1 MIRHE
6 LENAGFYEAEAVAR
20 CILKRHPDSGCLT
33 ESEFFA
39 AKLIAELLELDENL
53 EINPEEIATAVLS
66 GEDKLLKIVFC
77 LRDFGFT
84 PDEMRE
90 LFQNDNSMLNV
101 SVDSIKEITAYLKGL
116 GICRATVRDVL
127 YDALKIGF
135 DEVKSRCETVLEYF
149 SFKTLKK
156 LSNGYLFCSKHT
168 SPKEC
173 IRYAVSRCGV
183 NKAEKLLTQNEM
195 LLFWYKD
202 EEERQNPFQ
211 TQHAHALELIEKGNV
226 KKVRIA
232 KTRE

>member
-1 MIRHE
+1 MIRRE
-6 LENAGFYEAEAVAR
+6 LEKAGFYEAEAVAR
-20 CILKRHPDSGCLT
+20 CILKRHPEMGGLT
-33 ESEFFA
+33 ESEFLA
-39 AKLIAELLELDENL
+39 AKLIAELLELDYNI
-53 EINPEEIATAVLS
+53 EINSEDIATAVLS
-66 GEDKLLKIVFC
+66 GEDKLLKIIFC

-84 PDEMRE
+84 PDEIRE

-101 SVDSIKEITAYLKGL
+101 SVENIKEITAYLKGL

-149 SFKTLKK
+149 SVKTLKK
-156 LSNGYLFCSKHT
+156 LSYLFCSKHT

-173 IRYAVSRCGV
+173 IRYAVSVCGV
-183 NKAEKLLTQNEM
+183 NKAEKLLTENEM

-211 TQHAHALELIEKGNV
+211 TQHAHALELIEKEGC
-226 KKVRIA
+226 
-232 KTRE
+232 E

>member
-1 MIRHE
+1 MIRRE
-6 LENAGFYEAEAVAR
+6 LEKAGFYEAETVAR
-20 CILKRHPDSGCLT
+20 CILKRHPEMGCLT
-33 ESEFFA
+33 ESEFLA
-39 AKLIAELLELDENL
+39 AKLIAELLELDYNI
-53 EINPEEIATAVLS
+53 EINSEDIATAVLS

-101 SVDSIKEITAYLKGL
+101 SVENIKEITAYLKGA
-116 GICRATVRDVL
+116 GICRPVIRDVL

-149 SFKTLKK
+149 SVKTFKK
-156 LSNGYLFCSKHT
+156 LSEGYLFCSKHT

-173 IRYAVSRCGV
+173 IHYVISRCGV
-183 NKAEKLLTQNEM
+183 KRAEKLLTQNEM

-202 EEERQNPFQ
+202 EQERQNPFQ
-211 TQHAHALELIEKGNV
+211 TQHAHALELIEKEGC
-226 KKVRIA
+226 
-232 KTRE
+232 E